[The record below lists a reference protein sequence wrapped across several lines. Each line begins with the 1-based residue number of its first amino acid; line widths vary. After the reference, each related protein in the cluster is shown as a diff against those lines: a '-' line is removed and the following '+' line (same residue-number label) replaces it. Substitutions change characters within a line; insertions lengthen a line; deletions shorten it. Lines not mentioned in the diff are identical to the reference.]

1 MPGTQLLTYLQ
12 LGKESTAGTAVAAAR
27 MLYPDGTGLWNLDR
41 MRTRHDS
48 ANRGTRT
55 NRTHVTQQ
63 GVALRIPFRTAQDVG
78 VSFDELIYP
87 FSQIKGGVTGSGGAA
102 DKTWTFTP
110 SQTGSNAQESY
121 TIEFGDDV
129 QEYEAEYCQASD
141 FTLSAG
147 VDDLTQLEMNFF
159 GRQSTKST
167 KTSVTANN
175 GVKIPGY
182 LWKIRFATAQSGLSG
197 ASDQTNFLVGWSL
210 NVQTGLVPRKYQD
223 GNAYFGQSVE
233 AAPLIGTLDLV
244 VESTSTAVSQFYDK
258 AASDTIDFIQLKATG
273 PSLGS
278 SNYSAQIQLCVSY
291 DDPEVI
297 GAESDGVNLYNVK
310 AHLMLDST
318 WNNSIVATVV
328 NSLAAIP

>member
-1 MPGTQLLTYLQ
+1 MPGSQLFTYLQ
-12 LGKESTAGTAVAAAR
+12 LGKESTAGTAVAATR

-41 MRTRHDS
+41 MRTRHDG
-48 ANRGTRT
+48 AHRGTRT

-63 GVALRIPFRTAQDVG
+63 GVTLGIPFRTASDVG

-87 FSQIKGGVTGSGGAA
+87 FCQLKGGVTGSGGAA

-110 SQTGSNAQESY
+110 SQTGSNAQESF
-121 TIEFGDDV
+121 TIEFGDDI

-159 GRQSTKST
+159 GRQSSKST

-182 LWKIRFATAQSGLSG
+182 LWTIKFATTQSGLTG
-197 ASDQTNFLVGWSL
+197 ASVQSNFLVGWSL

-223 GNAYFGQSVE
+223 GNAYFGQTVE
-233 AAPLIGTLDLV
+233 AAPITGTLDLV

-258 AASDTIDFIQLKATG
+258 AAADTIDFVRLKATG
-273 PSLGS
+273 PALGGT
-278 SNYSAQIQLCVSY
+278 NYSAQIDLCVSY

-310 AHLMLDST
+310 AHLMYDST
-318 WNNSIVATVV
+318 WTNSIVGTIV
-328 NSLAAIP
+328 NSLASIP

>member
-1 MPGTQLLTYLQ
+1 MPGTQLFTYLQ
-12 LGKESTAGTAVAAAR
+12 LGKESSAGTAVAATR
-27 MLYPDGTGLWNLDR
+27 LFYPDGTGLWGLDR

-63 GVALRIPFRTAQDVG
+63 GVVLNIPFRTAQDVG

-87 FSQIKGGVTGSGGAA
+87 FSQLKGGVTGTGGAA

-121 TIEFGDDV
+121 TIEFGDDT

-141 FTLSAG
+141 WTLSAG
-147 VDDLTQLEMNFF
+147 ADDLTQLEMNWF

-167 KTSVTANN
+167 KTAVTANN

-182 LWKIRFATAQSGLSG
+182 LWKIRFATAQSGLAG

-210 NVQTGLVPRKYQD
+210 NVQTGLVRRKYQD
-223 GNAYFGQSVE
+223 GNAYFGQTVE
-233 AAPLIGTLDLV
+233 AAPIIGTLDLV

-258 AASDTIDFIQLKATG
+258 AAADTNDFIQLKATG
-273 PSLGS
+273 PTLGG
-278 SNYSAQIQLCVSY
+278 SNYSAQIQMCVSY
-291 DDPEVI
+291 DDPEII

-310 AHLMLDST
+310 AHLMYDAT
-318 WNNSIVATVV
+318 WTNSIVGTIV
-328 NSLAAIP
+328 NSLASIP